1 MTEYNCSER
10 LAIVSKFSYN
20 YDNFNIKKENNIDDD
35 DAVIFKERKRLLFL
49 GLPWTFT
56 KYTITPS
63 FITVESGLLSTTED
77 DCYMYKVADVKL
89 TTSLMERIF
98 KLGTIV
104 CYTGDVT
111 NPELKLVHVK
121 HSREIKSYLL
131 KQSEAARLKR
141 RTLNTVDIGAHGAD
155 MADLD
160 HDGIPDSLE

>member
-1 MTEYNCSER
+1 MSVNESQ
-10 LAIVSKFSYN
+10 
-20 YDNFNIKKENNIDDD
+20 IKNTTAGAIDDD

-56 KYTITPS
+56 KYTVTPS

-98 KLGTIV
+98 
-104 CYTGDVT
+104 
-111 NPELKLVHVK
+111 KLVHVK

>member
-1 MTEYNCSER
+1 MSVNESQ
-10 LAIVSKFSYN
+10 
-20 YDNFNIKKENNIDDD
+20 IKNTTAGAIDDD

-56 KYTITPS
+56 KYTVTPS

-98 KLGTIV
+98 KLGTI
-104 CYTGDVT
+104 VT

-160 HDGIPDSLE
+160 HDGIPDSME

>member
-10 LAIVSKFSYN
+10 LAIVLKFSYN
-20 YDNFNIKKENNIDDD
+20 YDNFNIKKENNMSVNESQIKNTTAGAIDDD

-56 KYTITPS
+56 KYTVTPS

-111 NPELKLVHVK
+111 NPELKLVHVST
-121 HSREIKSYLL
+121 H
-131 KQSEAARLKR
+131 AR
-141 RTLNTVDIGAHGAD
+141 
-155 MADLD
+155 
-160 HDGIPDSLE
+160 

>member
-1 MTEYNCSER
+1 MSVNESQ
-10 LAIVSKFSYN
+10 
-20 YDNFNIKKENNIDDD
+20 IKNTTAGAIDDD

-56 KYTITPS
+56 KYTVTPS

-104 CYTGDVT
+104 CYTGDV
-111 NPELKLVHVK
+111 VK

-160 HDGIPDSLE
+160 HDGIPDSME

>member
-1 MTEYNCSER
+1 MAEMMSEDQ
-10 LAIVSKFSYN
+10 YM
-20 YDNFNIKKENNIDDD
+20 
-35 DAVIFKERKRLLFL
+35 ERKRWVFL
-49 GLPWTFT
+49 GLPFTFT
-56 KYTITPS
+56 TYHVAENVITIDS
-63 FITVESGLLSTTED
+63 GFFRKVEN

-98 KLGTIV
+98 KLDTIV

-155 MADLD
+155 MADLN
-160 HDGIPDSLE
+160 HDGIPDSME

>member
-1 MTEYNCSER
+1 MP
-10 LAIVSKFSYN
+10 V
-20 YDNFNIKKENNIDDD
+20 DDD

-56 KYTITPS
+56 KYTVTPS

-111 NPELKLVHVK
+111 NPELKLVHIK

-155 MADLD
+155 TGAKPSVQSRVEGTDRRAGGTIPR
-160 HDGIPDSLE
+160 DGPAAV